1 VPENESPLYRI
12 LRIHHKAAWASCDGT
27 QVELEG
33 SFSEDWASQKG
44 IHCGAVVGAM
54 GWGAFIVDEDGKC
67 FAVQVKRC
75 ALSGR
80 RRSNLPKKRSTF
92 NVQKRNYPILNA
104 VSTMSGSP
112 NGHTRLEIT
121 GDYLMEGAHGHADMS
136 DLSPELVVCAGRQAC
151 DVDYFSSDSKK
162 LVCLTR
168 PTLHPRG
175 IAALSVAICDGSEG
189 TCLVPSQSIH
199 YGLGRKGYSWGY
211 RLIKGSTAS
220 ECKSKIG
227 TNEGNGG
234 GRIQYAA

>member
-1 VPENESPLYRI
+1 
-12 LRIHHKAAWASCDGT
+12 
-27 QVELEG
+27 
-33 SFSEDWASQKG
+33 
-44 IHCGAVVGAM
+44 M

-189 TCLVPSQSIH
+189 TCLVPSLYIPTFFLTSRQNGFFRDDASKKSEN
-199 YGLGRKGYSWGY
+199 RKS
-211 RLIKGSTAS
+211 L
-220 ECKSKIG
+220 ENLKIF
-227 TNEGNGG
+227 
-234 GRIQYAA
+234 

>member
-1 VPENESPLYRI
+1 
-12 LRIHHKAAWASCDGT
+12 
-27 QVELEG
+27 
-33 SFSEDWASQKG
+33 
-44 IHCGAVVGAM
+44 M
-54 GWGAFIVDEDGKC
+54 
-67 FAVQVKRC
+67 
-75 ALSGR
+75 
-80 RRSNLPKKRSTF
+80 
-92 NVQKRNYPILNA
+92 QKRNYPILNA

-189 TCLVPSQSIH
+189 TCLVPSLYIPMFILTSRQ
-199 YGLGRKGYSWGY
+199 
-211 RLIKGSTAS
+211 
-220 ECKSKIG
+220 
-227 TNEGNGG
+227 NGFFLTSNFFLSFNDTFC
-234 GRIQYAA
+234 